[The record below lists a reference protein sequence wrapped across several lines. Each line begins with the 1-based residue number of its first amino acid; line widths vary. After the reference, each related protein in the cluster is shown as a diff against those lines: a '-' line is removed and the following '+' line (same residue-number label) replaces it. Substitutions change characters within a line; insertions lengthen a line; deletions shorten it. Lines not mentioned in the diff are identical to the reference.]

1 MKTHPPA
8 LALLASLLL
17 GAAPSPSPGPCSQDV
32 FTIDGRSVSVSLCAD
47 EAGTHRSPDGRRII
61 VTVAESFATSGATF
75 ERSVALD
82 FLAGAEFSRTID
94 DVPLDKLGIAR
105 TLHLTIGY
113 RPGTVRL
120 EHALLV
126 PGAVALK

>member
-1 MKTHPPA
+1 MQTYTPA
-8 LALLASLLL
+8 LALLGSLLL
-17 GAAPSPSPGPCSQDV
+17 GASPAPSPCSHDV

-47 EAGTHRSPDGRRII
+47 DAGMRRSPDGRRII
-61 VTVAESFATSGATF
+61 VTVAESFATNGPTF
-75 ERSVALD
+75 ERSVPLD